1 MMAKTGRDVFSM
13 EFPER
18 LATLRKQKGLT
29 QRDLA
34 AAIGIHVTQLRR
46 YEAGTSQPTLDVLRR
61 IAVVLSVS
69 ADLLL
74 FDRDE
79 RGPGDDLRL
88 EFEAVSRLDA
98 KEKEVVRSVLEG
110 ILLKHEAR
118 RVLGTA
124 EGGRR

>member
-1 MMAKTGRDVFSM
+1 MMAETNGGFLGM

-18 LATLRKQKGLT
+18 LAALRKDKGLT
-29 QRDLA
+29 QRALA
-34 AAIGIHVTQLRR
+34 QDIGIHVTQLRR

-61 IAVVLSVS
+61 LAVVLGVS

-88 EFEAVSRLDA
+88 EFEAVSRLDQS
-98 KEKEVVRSVLEG
+98 EKDVVRSVLEG

-118 RVLGTA
+118 RVLA
-124 EGGRR
+124 RPDAAR